1 MTPIEADTSNSR
13 RPWLTGSCLILVAA
27 LAFAFG
33 WPSRHGEFLYGD
45 DRYFVVEHVFIN
57 HPSWRNAW
65 NLLTMVHSDL
75 YQPLP
80 MLSLMFDY
88 ACAGPAPTGRFP
100 VNTWTFHVTN
110 IALHTLNSAMAFL
123 IVLRLARCRR
133 TALLAGLLFA
143 CHPFAMEPVA
153 WITGRMVLLT
163 ATFSLALVLVCLY
176 RRPGHEGRWAIL
188 AIATWLGSV
197 LSKMLPSVPLA
208 AAWCD
213 YQFRGRLS
221 RRAGLV
227 YAILLAIG
235 AAGTTLALLATHEM
249 GFFEDTQ
256 AEATTSIPVR
266 ILIASRYYFENYL
279 WPTRLSAWAPP
290 PHSVPFLSI
299 PVAIALAEWAAL
311 FALLLW
317 ARRRCGVA
325 YVGLVL
331 FLLLIAPFLG
341 AVAARTFLTADRYMY
356 LPMLGLHL
364 AIAAAF
370 IRAFDALRR
379 KWSLIP
385 ATALLGTATLALV
398 AVYLQI
404 GWRQAGYWK
413 NMVTQAHRT
422 LEVFPDSV
430 DVYYEVARSYT
441 HAGDLDEAL
450 RIVEEGRRRWPD
462 DPGLALRAGE
472 VYRHRK
478 DWPRAEKE
486 LSYAAAHLDSDVFVR
501 HALGRVLD
509 EVGRHDE
516 ARDYYRRILDDQPG
530 NLPTVLALAKSYEKT
545 AEWDAALAAYRR
557 AVKINRFDRDSLLS
571 LAVLL
576 MKREEWTEAKPNL
589 LAILKLDPNNQ
600 AALLNL
606 GVVEAR
612 SGNAVEAQALYDQ
625 LIAKDARNVSAR
637 LNRAALWMSIGR
649 NSEAQAEFRAILAQD
664 ADNRD
669 AILGLHEALQR
680 AGEHHAV
687 VDLWRGYT
695 GKSFSEDERW
705 AWLAW
710 SQALNNLAP
719 GESPGTKLAP
729 APPLP
734 ENSEARAFASWAT
747 AYRALSKN
755 ETPTVLH
762 ALGTPK
768 PPTLPPNKRLEWL
781 RMVQLALET
790 LPPETRNSPA
800 GLYLLARLALDSG
813 NPALAAQAARQCAES
828 ATDNE
833 LKQAANIVLEVI
845 AESRKNPATTTRKS
859 QPPDGL
865 AG

>member
-1 MTPIEADTSNSR
+1 MTMINDDTLHDRSR
-13 RPWLTGSCLILVAA
+13 WLTLGGLLLVAA

-65 NLLTMVHSDL
+65 NLVTMVHSDL
-75 YQPLP
+75 YQPIP
-80 MLSLMFDY
+80 MLSLMLDY
-88 ACAGPAPTGRFP
+88 ALAGPDVAGRFP
-100 VNTWTFHVTN
+100 VSTWTFHVTN
-110 IALHTLNSAMAFL
+110 IALHTLNAAMAFL

-133 TALLAGLLFA
+133 VALVAGLLFA

-163 ATFSLALVLVCLY
+163 ATFSLALILVCLS

-188 AIATWLGSV
+188 AIAAWLGSV

-213 YQFRGRLS
+213 VQFRGRLT
-221 RRAGLV
+221 RRAWLV
-227 YAILLAIG
+227 YAILLVIG
-235 AAGTTLALLATHEM
+235 AAGTTLAVRATHEM

-279 WPTRLSAWAPP
+279 WPARLSAWAPP
-290 PHSVPFLSI
+290 PHRVPFLSL

-317 ARRRCGVA
+317 SRRRCRLA

-331 FLLLIAPFLG
+331 FLLLIAPFLA

-364 AIAAAF
+364 ALAAAVVQV
-370 IRAFDALRR
+370 FDALHR
-379 KWSLIP
+379 KWSLLP
-385 ATALLGTATLALV
+385 ATALFGTAILALV

-413 NMVTQAHRT
+413 NMVAQAHRT

-430 DVYYEVARSYT
+430 DAYYEVARSYT
-441 HAGDLDEAL
+441 HAGDLDGAL
-450 RIVEEGRRRWPD
+450 RIVQEGRRRWPD

-486 LSYAAAHLDSDVFVR
+486 LSYAAARLGGSDVFVR
-501 HALGRVLD
+501 HALARVLD

-530 NLPTVLALAKSYEKT
+530 NLPTVVALAKSFEKT

-557 AVKINRFDRDSLLS
+557 AVGINPFHRDSLLS

-576 MKREEWTEAKPNL
+576 MKREEWTEAKPHL
-589 LAILKLDPNNQ
+589 LAILELNPNDQ

-612 SGNAVEAQALYDQ
+612 SGNAVEAEALYNR
-625 LIAKDARNVSAR
+625 LIEMDANNTSAR
-637 LNRAALWMSIGR
+637 LNRAALWMTTGR
-649 NSEAQAEFRAILAQD
+649 NTEAQTEFRAILTKD
-664 ADNRD
+664 PDNRD
-669 AILGLHEALQR
+669 AMIGLHEALQR
-680 AGEHHAV
+680 AGQFRELVALWRAYKGDSIPEPERWSWLVWSLALTHDGDHAV
-687 VDLWRGYT
+687 RY
-695 GKSFSEDERW
+695 
-705 AWLAW
+705 AA
-710 SQALNNLAP
+710 
-719 GESPGTKLAP
+719 
-729 APPLP
+729 PLP
-734 ENSEARAFASWAT
+734 EKCAPRSFANWAIAYLAFVE
-747 AYRALSKN
+747 N
-755 ETPTVLH
+755 EINAPPEILGPPSSPTV
-762 ALGTPK
+762 
-768 PPTLPPNKRLEWL
+768 PTTNRLEWL
-781 RMVQLALET
+781 RMVQLALEV
-790 LPPETRNSPA
+790 LPSDQRNSPA
-800 GLYLLARLALDSG
+800 GLYLLARLALE
-813 NPALAAQAARQCAES
+813 NNNTALAAQAARQCAAS
-828 ATDNE
+828 ATDAQ
-833 LKQAANIVLEVI
+833 LKNAANAVLEVI
-845 AESRKNPATTTRKS
+845 AKSQEKSSTTTQKS